1 MADGVSGA
9 GIVGIVG
16 IVGVGVDAVSVDR
29 FRRLLE
35 RRPRF
40 AARCFTDG
48 EQSDAERSAD
58 RAQSLAARFAAKE
71 AVMKSLGTGIGAF
84 ALTDVEVRRTGG
96 KDATRSA
103 PYVVLTG
110 TAAELAGAH
119 GAGRFHLSLTHT
131 DDVAIAFVV
140 AEQVAEQAG
149 AGPDGVSPAGAAA
162 AAAAVGSSAC
172 APS

>member
-1 MADGVSGA
+1 MA
-9 GIVGIVG
+9 G
-16 IVGVGVDAVSVDR
+16 IVGVGVDAVSVER

-40 AARCFTDG
+40 AARCFTES
-48 EQSDAERSAD
+48 EQSDCNRSAD

-71 AVMKSLGTGIGAF
+71 AVMKALGSGIGAF
-84 ALTDVEVRRTGG
+84 ALTDVEVRRTEG
-96 KDATRSA
+96 KDATRNA
-103 PYVVLTG
+103 PFLVLHG
-110 TAAELAGAH
+110 TAAELADTH

-140 AEQVAEQAG
+140 AEQG
-149 AGPDGVSPAGAAA
+149 APLSGGASDGAGAAA
-162 AAAAVGSSAC
+162 AAAATATAGSTAC